1 MKAVKIVGQEKI
13 EVVETPVPE
22 VGPNDALVRLKATA
36 LCRSDLYRYHGT
48 TCFDDD
54 SANTNFT
61 PGHEPCGI
69 VEKVG
74 DKVTNV
80 KPGDRVGLFMF
91 VGCGECEYC
100 LRGDEMLCKQF
111 GCIGFQRDGAHAD
124 YIVLPG
130 ANCLKIPD
138 EMSFVAASL
147 LTDVGGGLYTA
158 CRNLDVKGGKYVV
171 IVGAGPMGCGGV
183 MMAKA
188 FGGKVIIVDVD
199 SGRLDFARGIG
210 ADYAINPKEEDVEKR
225 VLEITHGRGA
235 DIAIEC
241 TGNEVGANTALNV
254 VRPLGRVGIIGE
266 NSSCTF
272 DPSAQVIHKRLTIQG
287 CWVFNKNDWGEIVD
301 FVLENNV
308 PIEKLATHKYGIEDA
323 EEAYRVFDSHGAQK
337 VVFVWD
343 E

>member
-147 LTDVGGGLYTA
+147 LTDVGGPQHHPDASPQHGDIGPGPIAQRDGLLGHPWYPS
-158 CRNLDVKGGKYVV
+158 V
-171 IVGAGPMGCGGV
+171 IRRKPSRFPENTPKISGSAHN
-183 MMAKA
+183 KA
-188 FGGKVIIVDVD
+188 
-199 SGRLDFARGIG
+199 
-210 ADYAINPKEEDVEKR
+210 
-225 VLEITHGRGA
+225 
-235 DIAIEC
+235 
-241 TGNEVGANTALNV
+241 
-254 VRPLGRVGIIGE
+254 
-266 NSSCTF
+266 
-272 DPSAQVIHKRLTIQG
+272 
-287 CWVFNKNDWGEIVD
+287 
-301 FVLENNV
+301 
-308 PIEKLATHKYGIEDA
+308 
-323 EEAYRVFDSHGAQK
+323 SHISHPHP
-337 VVFVWD
+337 
-343 E
+343 